1 MSRDRAAPPF
11 PLARQEDALR
21 EIRRCAGT
29 QFNPSA
35 VEALEM
41 EVNRESQ
48 RTMPRDEESESV
60 LALKPALM

>member
-1 MSRDRAAPPF
+1 MGYRKAGTI
-11 PLARQEDALR
+11 EDALR

-35 VEALEM
+35 VEALET
-41 EVNRESQ
+41 VVHRESQ
-48 RTMPRDEESESV
+48 RSMPQGEEFESV